1 MTAILHLTDCDRR
14 GRLLA
19 IEQGAN
25 YRKVTILAERDL
37 TTWTL
42 RGHIRDGYASRGGTL
57 LAEFSFEPVEYKNV
71 TVCNKTV
78 ARSIIKPFLTVAD
91 TQVLSTVWITKNM
104 YKRTSYSEPLLGQ
117 NVFCYDIEA
126 EAADGETL
134 RLAQGFVEISLE
146 VTADV

>member
-1 MTAILHLTDCDRR
+1 MTAILHLTNFDKR

-25 YRKVTILAERDL
+25 YSKLNILTERDL

-42 RGHIRDGYASRGGTL
+42 RGQIRDGYASRGGIVL
-57 LAEFSFEPVEYKNV
+57 VQFSFEPTEYKNV
-71 TVCNKTV
+71 TVCKKTV
-78 ARSIIKPFLTVAD
+78 AQSIIKPRLTVAD
-91 TQVLSTVWITKNM
+91 TQALAAAWITKQM
-104 YKRTSYSEPLLGQ
+104 YQRTSWSEPLLGQ

-134 RLAQGFVEISLE
+134 RLAQEFVEISLE